1 MNLLTNLA
9 LSRFRPNIVL
19 KGAGAF
25 AEDVWEEIS
34 IGGDDG
40 NDESMDISLVSKCAR
55 CLVSAIFDENTLSI
69 TLIVLIPLFPLRQLP
84 NVHPETGI
92 RDKAVPFKVLMKF
105 RSNVD
110 PRMKMQPCM
119 GVNGVPAASG
129 VVKVGQWVE
138 VKKLL
143 TPPIVQDD

>member
-1 MNLLTNLA
+1 MTTFS

-25 AEDVWEEIS
+25 AEDIWEEIS
-34 IGGDDG
+34 IGGD
-40 NDESMDISLVSKCAR
+40 NDERMDISLVSKCAR
-55 CLVSAIFDENTLSI
+55 CLVSAIFDENIFSM
-69 TLIVLIPLFPLRQLP
+69 TLIVLISFRQLP
-84 NVHPETGI
+84 NVSPETGI

-110 PRMKMQPCM
+110 PRMKRQPCM
-119 GVNGVPAASG
+119 GVNGVSAGSG

-143 TPPIVQDD
+143 TPPVVEDDE